1 MDRRTVQQ
9 WNWSGA
15 QRRRRRRESGIVENQ
30 GLGVR
35 SLTVQAAEGG
45 RRADQGGRWAVYVL
59 PHPRAPWVRNR
70 GVGLR

>member
-1 MDRRTVQQ
+1 M
-9 WNWSGA
+9 
-15 QRRRRRRESGIVENQ
+15 ENQ